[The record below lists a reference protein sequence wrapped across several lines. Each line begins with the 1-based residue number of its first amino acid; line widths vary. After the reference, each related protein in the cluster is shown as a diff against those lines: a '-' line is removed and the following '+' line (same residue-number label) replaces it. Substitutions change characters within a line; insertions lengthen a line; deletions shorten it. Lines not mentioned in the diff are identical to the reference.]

1 MLANTKTKKDLMK
14 IGFKENTARTIIK
27 TAKLQLVADGFP
39 IYNNKK
45 IVSVPTESIEKIIG
59 TRWTGEHIMITA
71 EDLNYYGYSDNM
83 AKEAIKISKLLLISE
98 GYSLYENC
106 RLGCVPIRAIQK
118 VLSIKEEG
126 I

>member
-1 MLANTKTKKDLMK
+1 MLANVITKKDLMR

-27 TAKLQLVADGFP
+27 TAKLQLVADGFS
-39 IYNNKK
+39 IYDNKK
-45 IVSVPTESIEKIIG
+45 MVSVPTESIEKIIG
-59 TRWTGEHIMITA
+59 TKWTSKHIMVTA
-71 EDLNYYGYSDNM
+71 EILNDYGYSDNM
-83 AKEAIKISKLLLISE
+83 AKEVIKISKSLLVSE

-106 RLGCVPIRAIQK
+106 RLGCVPIRAVQK